1 MFLRPHA
8 AIAAA
13 TLIAAGLVCA
23 LPAAAHDPATA
34 PAKPRNALPPETLQ
48 VIDLGKEIPG
58 MEGRSLRMRKVTLL
72 PGGALPLHS
81 HTDRPAIVYVLEGRV
96 REHYPADKAP
106 IVYGAGDART
116 EQAGVDHWIENIGE
130 TPVVGVV
137 VDVVND
143 GSAPAFTTEEV
154 RRRYGLE

>member
-1 MFLRPHA
+1 MVRLPLA
-8 AIAAA
+8 AVAAA
-13 TLIAAGLVCA
+13 LSLSSF
-23 LPAAAHDPATA
+23 PAFAHDVATA
-34 PAKPRNALPPETLQ
+34 PDKPRNALPPETLQ

-58 MEGRSLRMRKVTLL
+58 MEGRTLRMRKVTML

-81 HTDRPAIVYVLEGRV
+81 HTDRPAIVYVLEGQV

-116 EQAGVDHWIENIGE
+116 EQAGVDHWIENIGD

-143 GSAPAFTTEEV
+143 GSAPAFSTEEV
-154 RRRYGLE
+154 RRRYGLGK